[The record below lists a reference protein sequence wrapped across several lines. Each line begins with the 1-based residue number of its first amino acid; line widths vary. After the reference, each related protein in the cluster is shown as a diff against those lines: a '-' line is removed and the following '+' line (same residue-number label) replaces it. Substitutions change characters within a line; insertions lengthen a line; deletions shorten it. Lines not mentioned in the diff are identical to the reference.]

1 MILKITVPSKLPSVI
16 PNNDPICHNPHRRT
30 KKITKHKP
38 QGATRVPL
46 GDKTNTN
53 RIPSDVL
60 PQEEKYDNRT
70 SSTMPCY
77 PSDGP
82 DKLPTMVA
90 TQPCGVKYSLTGDE
104 DSFRPLPP
112 LPTASPLQLPSF
124 LDLSVPSSTPT
135 SAFPIHRSTSS
146 APTALFCVPAEPR
159 KRFVRKAR
167 KEVPAGPHWIPAFHH
182 PNSPYVPW
190 TLPVRQRILPPPS
203 PVSLSPDE
211 SSPCSRSGALAPEPW
226 ASHSFSGSPKF
237 SRKDKGSSSWKSFKN
252 TIKKG
257 VKRVVARLGKTKKVS
272 KEPPNIQD
280 IPRSSGD
287 NNIMG
292 TCTTPAA
299 ICPEPPILVDN
310 SRSRIS
316 MASFSSSDSTTL
328 ATWLAERCTAASETA
343 HHASGG
349 MSIEAYE
356 FMGSW
361 LDLRHVDDSWV
372 CGHQEC
378 SVHLSDGTP
387 NAMCGHV
394 TVFRA
399 ALPFD
404 RPDLYK
410 TVPQRVAS
418 TLFLST
424 ESLIVPSRFCSLPR
438 LPSHSFDMTAPCD
451 TVSSPGRA
459 DAERRLPCK
468 KSREVSMPGGW
479 TFC

>member
-1 MILKITVPSKLPSVI
+1 
-16 PNNDPICHNPHRRT
+16 
-30 KKITKHKP
+30 
-38 QGATRVPL
+38 
-46 GDKTNTN
+46 
-53 RIPSDVL
+53 
-60 PQEEKYDNRT
+60 
-70 SSTMPCY
+70 MPCY

-226 ASHSFSGSPKF
+226 ASHSFSDSPKF

-361 LDLRHVDDSWV
+361 LDLRHVDDGWV

-399 ALPFD
+399 AMPFD
-404 RPDLYK
+404 GPDLYK

-438 LPSHSFDMTAPCD
+438 LPSHSFDMAAPCG

>member
-1 MILKITVPSKLPSVI
+1 
-16 PNNDPICHNPHRRT
+16 
-30 KKITKHKP
+30 
-38 QGATRVPL
+38 
-46 GDKTNTN
+46 
-53 RIPSDVL
+53 
-60 PQEEKYDNRT
+60 
-70 SSTMPCY
+70 MPCCL
-77 PSDGP
+77 SDGP
-82 DKLPTMVA
+82 DKLPTIVT
-90 TQPCGVKYSLTGDE
+90 TQPCGVKYSLTCDD

-124 LDLSVPSSTPT
+124 IDLSASTPT
-135 SAFPIHRSTSS
+135 SAFRSTTS
-146 APTALFCVPAEPR
+146 APTALLFCVPAEPR
-159 KRFVRKAR
+159 KRFVRKVR

-203 PVSLSPDE
+203 LVSLSPDE

-226 ASHSFSGSPKF
+226 TSHSFSDSPKF
-237 SRKDKGSSSWKSFKN
+237 SRKDKVSSSWKSFKN
-252 TIKKG
+252 TIKRG
-257 VKRVVARLGKTKKVS
+257 VKKVVAHLGKTKKVS
-272 KEPPNIQD
+272 KELSNIQD

-292 TCTTPAA
+292 TCNTPAA
-299 ICPEPPILVDN
+299 ICPEQSILVDN

-328 ATWLAERCTAASETA
+328 ATWLAERCTAAPEVA
-343 HHASGG
+343 HRASGG
-349 MSIEAYE
+349 MTIEAYE

-361 LDLRHVDDSWV
+361 LDLRHGDDGWV

-378 SVHLSDGTP
+378 KLHLSDGTP

-399 ALPFD
+399 AMPFD
-404 RPDLYK
+404 GPDLYK
-410 TVPQRVAS
+410 PVTQRVAS

-424 ESLIVPSRFCSLPR
+424 ESLIVPQSRFCSLPR
-438 LPSHSFDMTAPCD
+438 LPSHSFDMTSPCG
-451 TVSSPGRA
+451 TGSSPGRA